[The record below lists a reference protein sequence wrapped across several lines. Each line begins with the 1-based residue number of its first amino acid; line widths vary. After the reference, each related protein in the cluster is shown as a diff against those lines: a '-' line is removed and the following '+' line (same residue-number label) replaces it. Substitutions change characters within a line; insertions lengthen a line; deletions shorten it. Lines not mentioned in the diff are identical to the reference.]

1 MKCPNCGKW
10 NRASFPVCFACGT
23 PLPAEE
29 KPDRREAAPQPGPE
43 PEAPITIVYDEF
55 GDGQTVVD
63 AKDKLAEEML
73 NLHQRKQRGEQQQK
87 ALRRLAAEK
96 GFAPTGTGV
105 VGGSRRSRV
114 FVEVGRSRGAY
125 PRADEPQV
133 DYDGYT
139 DEPHYS
145 RSTDELS
152 AIAWQQRGRGAVQ
165 IPLKGN
171 PRGRARLF
179 GLRRFVPI
187 LLLFLVL
194 GSGGYLA
201 YRFWYLPSLD
211 KQQAEAEEQ
220 VEVTASILDDM
231 PAHTVRIPAPEGAQI
246 YIKELRRSYI
256 VTGGYAIFQV
266 EDHFWYDSLEDE
278 LEPQMDVT
286 LTPFIRTGTGEQ
298 VAMTPVNYTIQIPLS
313 PLTLIRPDVT
323 YVEASTPIYN
333 IQFHVMQNSTVFING
348 EDYSSYV
355 NTQNGYISYNAPIQP
370 IGENKIHIVVRSQ
383 YYRENETTLIIY
395 RAVQD
400 IPLDLAST
408 LEDRSAKP
416 SMTINAT
423 TRAGATITLLSPYNN
438 LDTSQLA
445 STGAFSFD
453 AVFNRIGNN
462 TVIIRADYPDKNPT
476 IVEYNVYYLPDPDHY
491 TPKAWGLDAY
501 GYADLLANLATRV
514 KNTQIYVL
522 TGPVVRVVGTK
533 PQLVIFDSADGKG
546 SAREVLV
553 ENQTKTTWEVG
564 KRYRIYGDASG
575 SYGGVPR
582 LTARYTYKPA
592 KPAK

>member
-23 PLPAEE
+23 ALPTQQA
-29 KPDRREAAPQPGPE
+29 PVRREPVQQPVPEPE

-55 GDGQTVVD
+55 GDGQTQVD

-73 NLHQRKQRGEQQQK
+73 NLHQRKQRGEQQQEE
-87 ALRRLAAEK
+87 LRRLAAEK
-96 GFAPTGTGV
+96 GFAPTGAGV
-105 VGGSRRSRV
+105 VGSSRRSRV
-114 FVEVGRSRGAY
+114 FVEAGRARSAY

-139 DEPHYS
+139 DEPNYS

-165 IPLKGN
+165 IPLKGKK
-171 PRGRARLF
+171 RGRARLF
-179 GLRRFVPI
+179 GLRRFVPF
-187 LLLFLVL
+187 LLLLLIL
-194 GSGGYLA
+194 GGGGYLG
-201 YRFWYLPSLD
+201 YQLWYLPSLD
-211 KQQAEAEEQ
+211 RRQAVAEEQ

-266 EDHFWYDSLEDE
+266 EDHFWYDSLEE
-278 LEPQMDVT
+278 LLEPQMDVT

-298 VAMTPVNYTIQIPLS
+298 VAMNPVTYTIQIPLS

-370 IGENKIHIVVRSQ
+370 IGENRIHIVVRSQ

-416 SMTINAT
+416 SMNISAT

-462 TVIIRADYPDKNPT
+462 TVVIRADYPDKNPT

-491 TPKAWGLDAY
+491 TPKAWGLDSY

-533 PQLVIFDSADGKG
+533 PQLVVFDSADGKG

-553 ENQTKTTWEVG
+553 ENQTKTSWEVG
-564 KRYRIYGDASG
+564 QRYRIYGDASG

-582 LTARYTYKPA
+582 LTARYTYKPT
-592 KPAK
+592 K